1 MAVIQR
7 NPLRLV
13 LLGKTGVGK
22 SAAGNTILGKKAFV
36 SAVRATSVTK
46 ECTAQTAVINLQ
58 PITVIDTPGLYDT
71 SIPND
76 SIVEEIIK
84 GLWLSAPGPHAF
96 LLLLDVR
103 RHTEEERNTVKI
115 FKEIFG
121 DDVCKYVIILFT
133 HGDDLEFDDKSIE
146 DYITEAGSD
155 LQELIRSCGNRY
167 HVFNNR
173 SKDHTQVLKFMH
185 ILKKMLEE
193 NNHCYYNYELFK
205 TAEALKEAKATEK
218 DWEKRLR
225 ELENQVRDL
234 QSKSKLCIII

>member
-1 MAVIQR
+1 MAVIER
-7 NPLRLV
+7 NPVRLV

-22 SAAGNTILGKKAFV
+22 SATGNTILGKKAFV

-46 ECTAQTAVINLQ
+46 ECTAQTAVINQQ

-76 SIVEEIIK
+76 SIVEETIK
-84 GLWLSAPGPHAF
+84 GMQLIAPGPHAF

-115 FKEIFG
+115 FKDIFG
-121 DDVCKYVIILFT
+121 DDVSKHMIVLFT
-133 HGDDLEFDDKSIE
+133 HGDDLEYDGKSIE
-146 DYITEAGSD
+146 AYITEAGSD
-155 LQELIRSCGNRY
+155 LQELIRSCGQRY

-173 SKDHTQVLKFMH
+173 STDNTQVLKFMH
-185 ILKKMLEE
+185 ILDKMLKE
-193 NNHCYYNYELFK
+193 NKHSYYSYELFT

-218 DWEKRLR
+218 EKEERLR

-234 QSKSKLCIII
+234 KSKSKLCIII